1 MIISDNL
8 RMCFLKEMCL
18 LSYLQ
23 EKEGERKTIIVILT
37 GFLGCQNV
45 PEYCPVIIL
54 SQAVGDA
61 FVTQRT

>member
-23 EKEGERKTIIVILT
+23 EKEGERKT